1 VGLSALPIV
10 SEPTEEQAM
19 NREKRQTK
27 PKKPIKAERSTKSK
41 VVEALTAEAEDKSI
55 KEEGDPLG
63 ANFA

>member
-1 VGLSALPIV
+1 
-10 SEPTEEQAM
+10 M
-19 NREKRQTK
+19 NRGKRQTK